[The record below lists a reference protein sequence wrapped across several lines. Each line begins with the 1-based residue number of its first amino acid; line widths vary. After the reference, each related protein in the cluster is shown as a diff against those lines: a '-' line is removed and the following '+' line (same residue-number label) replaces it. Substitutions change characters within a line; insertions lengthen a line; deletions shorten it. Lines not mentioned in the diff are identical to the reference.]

1 MAKFFISYK
10 FTGENP
16 AELERI
22 LLEISNIL
30 KKSGHKVYSASKDE
44 KLFIEEKFIAKQ
56 ILNHALKE
64 IDNADCILVF
74 AKSNEKSE
82 GMLIEIGYALAKK
95 KKIILA
101 MKEGVNFYFTEDIAD
116 KVIEFSDIKDLLI
129 KLEIL
134 KI

>member
-1 MAKFFISYK
+1 
-10 FTGENP
+10 
-16 AELERI
+16 
-22 LLEISNIL
+22 
-30 KKSGHKVYSASKDE
+30 
-44 KLFIEEKFIAKQ
+44 
-56 ILNHALKE
+56 
-64 IDNADCILVF
+64 
-74 AKSNEKSE
+74 
-82 GMLIEIGYALAKK
+82 MLIEIGYALAKK